1 MAQIK
6 IDPDALREWE
16 ESRPESRK
24 ELAESIGRTTSV
36 FCNAYA
42 RGEMNEVV
50 LSFLRKTY
58 GLPEDAFLPKEKT
71 AVVLGGGINLPSDI
85 ICASGQASAGH
96 FLWRRGDGVRL
107 GKNLRRHEARSYQVH
122 QLCGA
127 YVL

>member
-36 FCNAYA
+36 FSNAYA

-50 LSFLRKTY
+50 LSFLCKTF

-71 AVVLGGGINLPSDI
+71 VVVQGG
-85 ICASGQASAGH
+85 ASTYHLTLSLCIRTGFGWASPLARRRWCMPGQRSSAT
-96 FLWRRGDGVRL
+96 
-107 GKNLRRHEARSYQVH
+107 RSWI
-122 QLCGA
+122 
-127 YVL
+127 